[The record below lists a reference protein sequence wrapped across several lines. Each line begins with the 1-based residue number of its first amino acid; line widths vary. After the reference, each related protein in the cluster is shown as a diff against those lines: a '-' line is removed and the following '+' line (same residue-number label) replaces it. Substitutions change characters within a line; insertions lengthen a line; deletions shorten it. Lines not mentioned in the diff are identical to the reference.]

1 MIKFFRA
8 MRDEIEVIRKENDA
22 LKAEIV
28 HLTAK
33 IEHLENISSQTVNTA
48 DKDGKPVTVQ
58 RILDEWLNGEEDENE
73 RVH

>member
-1 MIKFFRA
+1 MLKFFKA

-33 IEHLENISSQTVNTA
+33 IEHLENVTSQTVNNPDNDA
-48 DKDGKPVTVQ
+48 ERITVQ
-58 RILDEWLNGEEDENE
+58 RILDEWLNGKENE
-73 RVH
+73 NE

>member
-1 MIKFFRA
+1 MLKFFRA

-33 IEHLENISSQTVNTA
+33 IEHLENVTSQTVNNPDNDA
-48 DKDGKPVTVQ
+48 ERITVQ
-58 RILDEWLNGEEDENE
+58 RILDEWLNGKENE
-73 RVH
+73 NE

>member
-1 MIKFFRA
+1 MLKFFKA

-33 IEHLENISSQTVNTA
+33 IEHLENITSQTVNNPDNDA
-48 DKDGKPVTVQ
+48 ERITVQ
-58 RILDEWLNGEEDENE
+58 RILDEWLNGKENE
-73 RVH
+73 NE

>member
-1 MIKFFRA
+1 MLKFFKA

-33 IEHLENISSQTVNTA
+33 IEHLENITSQTVNDPDNDA
-48 DKDGKPVTVQ
+48 ERITVQ
-58 RILDEWLNGEEDENE
+58 RILDEWLNGKENE
-73 RVH
+73 NE